1 MKKVLSIISIV
12 VGGVVLLS
20 VIAPM
25 VIGAILASQASDS
38 VGIIGGAD
46 GPTAVFVV
54 GTLGAGSVIIESVI
68 GVLLVAVGIWGL
80 FGRLLSGKKQNGNTD
95 RNELVAFLNRKI
107 TEKMSLDDIIRTF
120 ESMCR
125 LPVENDMIL
134 FETGTYS
141 FSGESL
147 FYFSLVRQIPND
159 EDEYVQIH
167 VDVLYAPTQ
176 KNERFQSSIWNEEL
190 EENIFEYIRK
200 SEVYWE
206 IKEDEYI
213 KVNVSMDET

>member
-1 MKKVLSIISIV
+1 M
-12 VGGVVLLS
+12 
-20 VIAPM
+20 
-25 VIGAILASQASDS
+25 
-38 VGIIGGAD
+38 
-46 GPTAVFVV
+46 
-54 GTLGAGSVIIESVI
+54 
-68 GVLLVAVGIWGL
+68 GL
-80 FGRLLSGKKQNGNTD
+80 FGKLLPGKKQTGNTD

-107 TEKMSLDDIIRTF
+107 TGKMSLEDIIRAF

-141 FSGESL
+141 FSGEPL
-147 FYFSLVRQIPND
+147 FYFSLVRQIPSD
-159 EDEYVQIH
+159 EEEYVQIH
-167 VDVLYAPTQ
+167 LDVLYAPAQ
-176 KNERFQSSIWNEEL
+176 KNERYQSSIWNEEL

-200 SEVYWE
+200 SEVYRE